1 MKQEIL
7 KEKDEHSF
15 LQTKHNQLHNLYT
28 HAISVASNSTKDE
41 FAESNKQLL
50 SDIERVTT
58 ENIKY
63 ENAIRNLKQDIAKIK
78 PYVPA
83 YETLQNQ
90 FKILEETNNN
100 LQQQNLNLDANL
112 QNSKLAHQEALQL
125 LHERDD
131 QEVSFA
137 SADLISDQE
146 EQQINQEDQ
155 QPNPSPTPH
164 I

>member
-63 ENAIRNLKQDIAKIK
+63 ENTTAI
-78 PYVPA
+78 
-83 YETLQNQ
+83 
-90 FKILEETNNN
+90 
-100 LQQQNLNLDANL
+100 
-112 QNSKLAHQEALQL
+112 
-125 LHERDD
+125 
-131 QEVSFA
+131 
-137 SADLISDQE
+137 
-146 EQQINQEDQ
+146 
-155 QPNPSPTPH
+155 
-164 I
+164 